1 MILVVPLAFTYITYA
16 ILALESVLFK
26 NTMRIY
32 LATLLLFKL
41 NPITLAYENTEEVH
55 RKLVLNRYDDMDS
68 FSQELNT
75 AFESMSDATVQEDAI
90 GMLTSVFSLDPPQV
104 EESEEI
110 DAIKQEDATS
120 PVTDTILDTDT
131 ANTTTTTSTS
141 QTTPENTTES
151 TAALKIAESAALPT
165 CADIS
170 PEKPAEQDPIK
181 PQTTSLDSEAT
192 TIELPSS
199 IATATAAS
207 VPEEVAALPQI

>member
-1 MILVVPLAFTYITYA
+1 
-16 ILALESVLFK
+16 
-26 NTMRIY
+26 MRIY

-68 FSQELNT
+68 FTQELNT
-75 AFESMSDATVQEDAI
+75 ALESMSDPTVQEDAI
-90 GMLTSVFSLDPPQV
+90 GVLTSVFSLDPPQV

-110 DAIKQEDATS
+110 DTSKQEDVTS

-131 ANTTTTTSTS
+131 ANTTTTTTIAS

-151 TAALKIAESAALPT
+151 TAALKIAESAALPIY
-165 CADIS
+165 AEIS

-199 IATATAAS
+199 TATTTAAS
-207 VPEEVAALPQI
+207 VPEAASLPQI